1 MGDDQVREPSRMV
14 QLLLLAY
21 LGLVPVACIA
31 GLVALVR
38 HSWWLVYI
46 TFMLQ
51 ALNVLIE
58 RPASA
63 NSGL

>member
-1 MGDDQVREPSRMV
+1 MV

-58 RPASA
+58 RRASA